1 MTTPPFP
8 TAMFKTAKPVWIVTV
23 SQNIKSN
30 PIPATASWTA
40 APWAPIPAPQPA
52 CRVPPPSMTT
62 ANPALTKA
70 PSPAAPAPILALMRN
85 VQADTINPAAS
96 PATTGTEV
104 LRPAHLLVP
113 VIIAIPVPAPV
124 TPADMEAHATENTPV
139 VIVPAIT
146 HGPAAAAKLTADM
159 AICGT
164 DRPASVTRVTIHT
177 AVREVMNRPAENHV
191 TANMKNVLAQAD
203 TVGLTGHAT
212 FARTNNYPKAGHMTR
227 LIALTV
233 LLILNPDRPK
243 NVIRHGISAALVCWI
258 NIK

>member
-1 MTTPPFP
+1 MQRPAFP
-8 TAMFKTAKPVWIVTV
+8 V
-23 SQNIKSN
+23 
-30 PIPATASWTA
+30 
-40 APWAPIPAPQPA
+40 PQPNTA
-52 CRVPPPSMTT
+52 T
-62 ANPALTKA
+62 ANPAPISAL
-70 PSPAAPAPILALMRN
+70 SPAAPAPTPAPTRN

-177 AVREVMNRPAENHV
+177 AVREAMKHLSECHVMADMR
-191 TANMKNVLAQAD
+191 NVLVQAD
-203 TVGLTGHAT
+203 TDGFTGLVTV
-212 FARTNNYPKAGHMTR
+212 ARINCPMDGLIIHQ
-227 LIALTV
+227 IALTV
-233 LLILNPDRPK
+233 HRITTLARWK
-243 NVIRHGISAALVCWI
+243 NVIEHAINADLVCWI
-258 NIK
+258 SIK